1 MALETKAPRVTL
13 VHDWLLGM
21 RGGERVLEELCR
33 LFPDAPLHV
42 FFHEPGAVSETIER
56 HRIRTSPLDALPGAR
71 SIHRWMLPLLPLV
84 AERTRVE
91 SCDVL
96 ISTSHCVARAVRP
109 PGGARHLSICFTPM
123 RYVWGMQDAYV
134 GRGVRRAL
142 LELAAAPLRA
152 WDRGTQARVTRFV
165 AISEYVR
172 ARIRRAY
179 GRDSDVVYPPV
190 DVARFLPVTDTDDY
204 FLAVSALV
212 PYKRIDLLLDAFR
225 GRPEELWIAGGGPL
239 LGKLRRAAPRNVRLL
254 GWVDEA
260 ALPGIVARARAL
272 VFPTEDEFGITA
284 VEAQAAGR
292 PVIALGRGGAA
303 ETVIP
308 LGSSAAPTGIWFFE
322 QNAAAIQAALDRFRE
337 FESRFDPKA
346 IRAHAERFAPERFRE
361 RILAIVGEVQRAAV
375 PGSATQGGWVSDVGF
390 AAARS
395 GTTSRSTSTRPP
407 G

>member
-1 MALETKAPRVTL
+1 
-13 VHDWLLGM
+13 M

-42 FFHEPGAVSETIER
+42 FFHEPGAVSGTIER
-56 HRIRTSPLDALPGAR
+56 QRIRTSSLDSLPGAR
-71 SIHRWMLPLLPLV
+71 RIHRWMLPLLPIA
-84 AERTRVE
+84 AESMRVE
-91 SCDVL
+91 PCDLL

-123 RYVWGMQDAYV
+123 RYVWGMQGAYV
-134 GRGVRRAL
+134 GRGARRAL

-152 WDRGTQARVTRFV
+152 WDRGTQGRVTRFV

-190 DVARFLPVTDTDDY
+190 DVARFQPVPAGADH

-225 GRPEELWIAGGGPL
+225 GRREELWIAGGGPL
-239 LGKLRRAAPRNVRLL
+239 LASLRRAAPPNVRLL
-254 GWVDEA
+254 GWVDDA

-272 VFPTEDEFGITA
+272 LFPTEDEFGIAA

-303 ETVIP
+303 ETVVP
-308 LGSSAAPTGIWFFE
+308 VGSSPAPTGIWFFE
-322 QNAAAIQAALDRFRE
+322 QNAAAIREALDRFAE
-337 FESRFDPKA
+337 FESRFDPRA

-361 RILAIVGEVQRAAV
+361 RILSIVGELQSAAA
-375 PGSATQGGWVSDVGF
+375 PGSATQGGFASDVGF
-390 AAARS
+390 VAARS
-395 GTTSRSTSTRPP
+395 GAISFSTSTRPP
-407 G
+407 R